1 MIVLL
6 LRLYWEFL
14 LIGMFSMGGGMATV
28 PFLFDLSQ
36 RTAWFS
42 TADLTTMIAISE
54 ATPGPIGV
62 NMATYVGY
70 ITAGLPGGIV
80 APLGLTT
87 PAFIIILLVSK
98 IMNTLWQNPK
108 VQGLFYALRPAS
120 VGLIAAAAFSVCAVS
135 LFSTENGLTLH
146 WPSILLF
153 AVMLVAAQAQKP
165 LHPLVHRHGR
175 RGRRGVSHG
184 GLAKPHH
191 FQTKKALEPLFGS
204 RAFLVWDQAST
215 RALAMQSWTICSVS
229 SL

>member
-70 ITAGLPGGIV
+70 ITAGLPGGII

-87 PAFIIILLVSK
+87 PAFLIILLVSR

-153 AVMLVAAQAQKP
+153 TVMLVAMNLPKLKTLSTLWFIAMAA
-165 LHPLVHRHGR
+165 VA
-175 RGRRGVSHG
+175 GVVFHM
-184 GLAKPHH
+184 
-191 FQTKKALEPLFGS
+191 
-204 RAFLVWDQAST
+204 VD
-215 RALAMQSWTICSVS
+215 
-229 SL
+229 